1 MTSIIS
7 AVPPSLAR
15 QACPARP
22 TGRQAGRAPTGD
34 EAAGAEPTGDEPT
47 GAAAPGLPN
56 PHQRQHPAPGALL
69 AVQGAGLGVPLVGGG
84 WAEYA
89 NLDHAASAPCL
100 TAVAEHVARVLPY
113 SASVHRGA
121 GFASQVCTTLYEGA
135 RRDVARFVGARDG
148 DLTVFT
154 RNTTDAV
161 NLLARC
167 LPAADAAGGV
177 VVFDVEHHANLLP
190 WRARAGYRSVAA
202 RSTLAESLAA
212 LEAELTAAP
221 TALLA
226 VTGASNVTGETPPLA
241 RLARLAHRAG
251 ARIFVDAAQLAPH
264 RHLDMAADD
273 IDYLAFSGHKLY
285 APFGAGVLVGR
296 ADWLDAAPPYLA
308 GGGAVRE
315 VSTDAVDWATGA
327 ARHEAGTPNLA
338 GATAIAAACRTLA
351 ALPPGAWERHESDLR
366 TRLLGGLAGLDGVVI
381 HRIWSDPEATPNS
394 AGGPSTDGGRRTR
407 DGAGAWQDAVGVV
420 TFSLPGHDPARVSAY
435 LSAEHGIGV
444 RAGRFCAHPLLAR
457 LGAPG
462 GALRASIGV
471 GTTDD
476 HVDRLIAA
484 VARYLRVGPGWD
496 YALRDGQWQPTPDD
510 RRLPDWA
517 EQYAAA
523 HDLPAAPC
531 GT

>member
-1 MTSIIS
+1 MMTSIIS
-7 AVPPSLAR
+7 AAPPSPGR
-15 QACPARP
+15 QACPDQP
-22 TGRQAGRAPTGD
+22 TGRPGGHQASGD
-34 EAAGAEPTGDEPT
+34 
-47 GAAAPGLPN
+47 AAPGFPSTRRA
-56 PHQRQHPAPGALL
+56 QRTAPGALL

-148 DLTVFT
+148 DLTLFT

-167 LPAADAAGGV
+167 LPAAGGVGGVGGV

-202 RSTLAESLAA
+202 RATLAESLVA
-212 LEAELTAAP
+212 LEAELSAAP

-241 RLARLAHRAG
+241 RLARMAHRAG

-264 RHLDMAADD
+264 RRLDMAADGL
-273 IDYLAFSGHKLY
+273 DYLAFSGHKLY

-315 VSTDAVDWATGA
+315 VSTDAVSWATGP

-351 ALPPGAWERHESDLR
+351 ALPPHAWERHESGLR
-366 TRLLGGLAGLDGVVI
+366 ARLLGGLAGLDGVVI
-381 HRIWSDPEATPNS
+381 HRIWSDTDDGPNTDDGPDTDS
-394 AGGPSTDGGRRTR
+394 ARETGGGRDTD
-407 DGAGAWQDAVGVV
+407 DGAGAWRDAVGVV

-444 RAGRFCAHPLLAR
+444 RAGRFCAHPLLDR

-471 GTTDD
+471 GTTAD

-484 VARYLRVGPGWD
+484 VARYLRGGAGWD

-510 RRLPDWA
+510 RRLPAWA
-517 EQYAAA
+517 EEYAGAAA
-523 HDLPAAPC
+523 HDLPASPC

>member
-1 MTSIIS
+1 M
-7 AVPPSLAR
+7 
-15 QACPARP
+15 
-22 TGRQAGRAPTGD
+22 
-34 EAAGAEPTGDEPT
+34 
-47 GAAAPGLPN
+47 
-56 PHQRQHPAPGALL
+56 
-69 AVQGAGLGVPLVGGG
+69 QGAGLDVPLVGGG

-100 TAVAEHVARVLPY
+100 TAVAEHVARMLPY

-148 DLTVFT
+148 DLALFT

-167 LPAADAAGGV
+167 LPAADAVGGV

-202 RSTLAESLAA
+202 RATLAESLAA
-212 LEAELTAAP
+212 LEAELSAAP

-241 RLARLAHRAG
+241 RLARMAHRAG

-264 RHLDMAADD
+264 RRLDMAADNL
-273 IDYLAFSGHKLY
+273 DYLAFSGHKLY

-296 ADWLDAAPPYLA
+296 PDWLDAAPPYLA

-315 VSTDAVDWATGA
+315 VGTCAVHWATGA

-351 ALPPGAWERHESDLR
+351 ALPPGAWERHESSLR
-366 TRLLGGLAGLDGVVI
+366 ARLLRGLTGLDGVVI
-381 HRIWSDPEATPNS
+381 HRIWSDAPRATANRAATSDRTPTARRS
-394 AGGPSTDGGRRTR
+394 AVVAPGRGRTRSASSRSRCPGTTRPGCRRTCRPSTASGCAPAGSARIRCWTGSARRVAR
-407 DGAGAWQDAVGVV
+407 CGQASAW
-420 TFSLPGHDPARVSAY
+420 
-435 LSAEHGIGV
+435 
-444 RAGRFCAHPLLAR
+444 AR
-457 LGAPG
+457 L
-462 GALRASIGV
+462 L
-471 GTTDD
+471 TTST
-476 HVDRLIAA
+476 A
-484 VARYLRVGPGWD
+484 
-496 YALRDGQWQPTPDD
+496 
-510 RRLPDWA
+510 
-517 EQYAAA
+517 
-523 HDLPAAPC
+523 
-531 GT
+531 

>member
-1 MTSIIS
+1 MSIIS
-7 AVPPSLAR
+7 AAPPSPGR
-15 QACPARP
+15 QDRP
-22 TGRQAGRAPTGD
+22 DQSTGRPAGHPPTGD
-34 EAAGAEPTGDEPT
+34 A
-47 GAAAPGLPN
+47 
-56 PHQRQHPAPGALL
+56 APGALL
-69 AVQGAGLGVPLVGGG
+69 AVQGAGLDVPLVGGG

-100 TAVAEHVARVLPY
+100 TEVAEHVARVLPY

-148 DLTVFT
+148 DLTLFT

-167 LPAADAAGGV
+167 LPAADTAGGV

-202 RSTLAESLAA
+202 RATLTESLAA
-212 LEAELTAAP
+212 LEAELSAAP
-221 TALLA
+221 TVLLA

-241 RLARLAHRAG
+241 RLARMAHHAG

-264 RHLDMAADD
+264 RRLAMAADD
-273 IDYLAFSGHKLY
+273 LDYLAFSGHKLY

-315 VSTDAVDWATGA
+315 VGIGAVSWATGA

-351 ALPPGAWERHESDLR
+351 ALPPGAWERHESGLR
-366 TRLLGGLAGLDGVVI
+366 ARLLHGLAGLDGVVI
-381 HRIWSDPEATPNS
+381 HRIWSD
-394 AGGPSTDGGRRTR
+394 GD
-407 DGAGAWQDAVGVV
+407 GAWQDAVGVV
-420 TFSLPGHDPARVSAY
+420 AFSLPGHDPARVSAY

-471 GTTDD
+471 GTTAG

-484 VARYLRVGPGWD
+484 VARYLRVGPAWD
-496 YALRDGQWQPTPDD
+496 YTLRDGQWQPTPDD
-510 RRLPDWA
+510 RRLPAWA
-517 EQYAAA
+517 EQYAGAA
-523 HDLPAAPC
+523 TASDLPASPC

>member
-1 MTSIIS
+1 MSIIS
-7 AVPPSLAR
+7 VAPPSPGR
-15 QACPARP
+15 QDRRDQS
-22 TGRQAGRAPTGD
+22 TGRPAGHQPAGD
-34 EAAGAEPTGDEPT
+34 A
-47 GAAAPGLPN
+47 
-56 PHQRQHPAPGALL
+56 APGALL

-148 DLTVFT
+148 DLALFT

-167 LPAADAAGGV
+167 LPAAGEAGEAGGV

-202 RSTLAESLAA
+202 RATLAESLAA
-212 LEAELTAAP
+212 LEAELSTAP

-241 RLARLAHRAG
+241 RLARMAHRAG

-264 RHLDMAADD
+264 RPLDMAADD
-273 IDYLAFSGHKLY
+273 LDYLAFSGHKLY

-296 ADWLDAAPPYLA
+296 PDWLDAAPPYLA

-315 VSTDAVDWATGA
+315 VGIGAVSWATGA

-351 ALPPGAWERHESDLR
+351 ALPPGAWECHESSLR
-366 TRLLGGLAGLDGVVI
+366 ARLLRGLTGLDGVVI
-381 HRIWSDPEATPNS
+381 HRIWSDAEGDSGPDHDGEPGRGLGSGADS
-394 AGGPSTDGGRRTR
+394 AQVGGG
-407 DGAGAWQDAVGVV
+407 GAGAWQDAVGVV
-420 TFSLPGHDPARVSAY
+420 AFSLPGHDPARVSAY

-444 RAGRFCAHPLLAR
+444 RAGRFCAHPLLDR

-471 GTTDD
+471 GTTVD
-476 HVDRLIAA
+476 HVDRLITA
-484 VARYLRVGPGWD
+484 VARYLQVGPGWD
-496 YALRDGQWQPTPDD
+496 YALHDGQWQPTPDD
-510 RRLPDWA
+510 RRLPAWA
-517 EQYAAA
+517 EQYAAPAA
-523 HDLPAAPC
+523 HHLPASPC